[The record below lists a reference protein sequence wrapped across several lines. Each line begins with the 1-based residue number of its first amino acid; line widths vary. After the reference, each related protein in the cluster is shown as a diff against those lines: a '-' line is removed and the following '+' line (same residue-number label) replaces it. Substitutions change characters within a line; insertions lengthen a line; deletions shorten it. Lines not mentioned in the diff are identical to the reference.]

1 MRDSK
6 DRSSNGNENNTT
18 HLAKF
23 VEQEMEINVLKESS
37 HQLKSDNEELRRR
50 LATMERLSEENSKL
64 RRVKE
69 ELRSCLNAA
78 QEDISVLLKEKRILQ
93 ESVIDLQNQ
102 LPGGGGG
109 GFGTSSRGSAW
120 SNKR

>member
-1 MRDSK
+1 M
-6 DRSSNGNENNTT
+6 SSSREGKGRILSTIFDDNS

-23 VEQEMEINVLKESS
+23 VEQEMEMNSVTEKMQL
-37 HQLKSDNEELRRR
+37 LKSDNDELRRR
-50 LATMERLSEENSKL
+50 LAAMERLLEENSKL

-69 ELRSCLNAA
+69 ELHSNLNAA

-93 ESVIDLQNQ
+93 ESVIDLQSQ
-102 LPGGGGG
+102 LPGA
-109 GFGTSSRGSAW
+109 FGTSSRGSVW

>member
-1 MRDSK
+1 MSSSK
-6 DRSSNGNENNTT
+6 DGRSRILNTIDDNS

-23 VEQEMEINVLKESS
+23 VEQEMEMNSVTEKMQL
-37 HQLKSDNEELRRR
+37 LKSDNDELRRR
-50 LATMERLSEENSKL
+50 LAAMERLLEENSKL

-69 ELRSCLNAA
+69 ELHLNLNAA

-93 ESVIDLQNQ
+93 ESVIDLQSQ
-102 LPGGGGG
+102 LPGAFGG
-109 GFGTSSRGSAW
+109 SRGSTW